1 MTLDLKVEN
10 VTICCEASCCNI
22 VQPTAI
28 ANNGWNTSC
37 WADRE
42 NSDGI
47 IDTLF
52 VPVISPRHVW
62 PVKMGENQNRFFI
75 ILIFLGLC
83 ATQALELKTK
93 TSDTFKEAFSD
104 SEYLRNLVQAEHF
117 QSDIGEIRS
126 VLSPLWG
133 RSKRDSVARSR
144 RQGLG
149 LLPTEEENGELLQ
162 KVSLSTKSAHP
173 YCLLSRNNRYF
184 EKISVWLRLN
194 WVLMCP
200 LLVMFLCSMFNS
212 EFNKR
217 SCHIPISSAWSKVD
231 MKWTFPNILSTLL
244 FKSVYIL
251 NVSACLILN
260 KVISNPPLRIFE
272 F

>member
-1 MTLDLKVEN
+1 M
-10 VTICCEASCCNI
+10 
-22 VQPTAI
+22 
-28 ANNGWNTSC
+28 
-37 WADRE
+37 
-42 NSDGI
+42 
-47 IDTLF
+47 
-52 VPVISPRHVW
+52 ISPRHVL

-104 SEYLRNLVQAEHF
+104 SEYLRNLVQAEHS
-117 QSDIGEIRS
+117 QSDTGEIRS

-173 YCLLSRNNRYF
+173 YCLFSRNNRYF

-194 WVLMCP
+194 
-200 LLVMFLCSMFNS
+200 
-212 EFNKR
+212 
-217 SCHIPISSAWSKVD
+217 
-231 MKWTFPNILSTLL
+231 
-244 FKSVYIL
+244 
-251 NVSACLILN
+251 
-260 KVISNPPLRIFE
+260 
-272 F
+272 

>member
-1 MTLDLKVEN
+1 M
-10 VTICCEASCCNI
+10 
-22 VQPTAI
+22 
-28 ANNGWNTSC
+28 
-37 WADRE
+37 
-42 NSDGI
+42 
-47 IDTLF
+47 
-52 VPVISPRHVW
+52 ISPRHVL
-62 PVKMGENQNRFFI
+62 PLKMEENQNRFFI

-104 SEYLRNLVQAEHF
+104 NDYQSEYLRNLLQAEHS
-117 QSDIGEIRS
+117 QSNTGDIHS
-126 VLSPLWG
+126 VLSPLLG

-194 WVLMCP
+194 
-200 LLVMFLCSMFNS
+200 
-212 EFNKR
+212 
-217 SCHIPISSAWSKVD
+217 
-231 MKWTFPNILSTLL
+231 
-244 FKSVYIL
+244 
-251 NVSACLILN
+251 
-260 KVISNPPLRIFE
+260 
-272 F
+272 

>member
-52 VPVISPRHVW
+52 VPVISPRHVL

-104 SEYLRNLVQAEHF
+104 SEYLRNLVQDEHF
-117 QSDIGEIRS
+117 QSDTGEIRS

-173 YCLLSRNNRYF
+173 YCLFSRNNRYF
-184 EKISVWLRLN
+184 EKISVWLGLKLS
-194 WVLMCP
+194 VDVSAL
-200 LLVMFLCSMFNS
+200 MFLCSMFNS